1 MTTQAETPNGRPT
14 ISDSEVVERFGGI
27 RPMASKLGVAVT
39 TVQGWKERG
48 HIPEGRFPQIVEA
61 AAKHGIDLGLEKAP
75 AREPVKAKP
84 EKTQDPKPEKT
95 PDPKPV
101 EETRAVEKMPDPVAA
116 EPERPTPEPE
126 TRPEPLPAEEAA
138 PTPAEPASPPPPR
151 GGVSWF
157 TLIAVV
163 ILLGVAILTVPLW
176 QPALYPGIGIGA
188 GPAPADTGKLN
199 EIAADLEKL
208 ADSMATLQRTLDAGD
223 RKLSGRIDALE
234 AGGGETGAA
243 FAEQLASIEKGL
255 SDLTGALD
263 VLESGLSGIESRIAN
278 LETAKGELPENVQAD
293 LDANSTALDALEG
306 NVGELTRAIED
317 QGRTIRDSVASVGE
331 TVAGLETRV
340 AALESRPVQTGE
352 KIAAMVLALGQV
364 ENAMNSG
371 RPYRA
376 ALDRLEKLGRNDPMI
391 SGGAAV
397 AALSPWA
404 DYGIPDRLALRR
416 EFAELAPGID
426 RALSGAEEGNW
437 LDNVWNSVTGLVTIR
452 RIDGENL
459 TPIGKAE
466 QALEQGGLVA
476 AAAAFEGKGSLGD
489 DGDAWLNKVEA
500 RIGAERE
507 IDDLY
512 GQMTVPLA
520 GGAGVPAQ

>member
-14 ISDSEVVERFGGI
+14 IPDAEIIDRFGGI

-84 EKTQDPKPEKT
+84 EKT

-101 EETRAVEKMPDPVAA
+101 EEARPTEKMPDPVAV
-116 EPERPTPEPE
+116 EPERPAPEPE
-126 TRPEPLPAEEAA
+126 TKPEPAPAEEAA
-138 PTPAEPASPPPPR
+138 PTPAEPASSPPPR
-151 GGVSWF
+151 GGISWL
-157 TLIAVV
+157 TLIVVV
-163 ILLGVAILTVPLW
+163 ILLGGAVLTGPLW
-176 QPALYPGIGIGA
+176 QPTLYSVGGIGTGS
-188 GPAPADTGKLN
+188 GPAPVDAARFD

-208 ADSMATLQRTLDAGD
+208 AGLMATLQRTLDAGD
-223 RKLSGRIDALE
+223 RNLSGRIDALE

-255 SDLTGALD
+255 GDLTGALD

-278 LETAKGELPENVQAD
+278 LEAAKGELPENVQAD

-306 NVGELTRAIED
+306 NVGELTRAMED
-317 QGRTIRDSVASVGE
+317 QGRTIRDSVASIGE

-364 ENAMNSG
+364 ESAMNSG